1 MIGCFTVGDHTAVVD
16 TRYREPETGMPQDRI
31 WLLSNGGGGGA
42 GGGSTGEISCND
54 MHNTTV
60 QIFAML
66 LSVI

>member
-1 MIGCFTVGDHTAVVD
+1 M
-16 TRYREPETGMPQDRI
+16 
-31 WLLSNGGGGGA
+31 